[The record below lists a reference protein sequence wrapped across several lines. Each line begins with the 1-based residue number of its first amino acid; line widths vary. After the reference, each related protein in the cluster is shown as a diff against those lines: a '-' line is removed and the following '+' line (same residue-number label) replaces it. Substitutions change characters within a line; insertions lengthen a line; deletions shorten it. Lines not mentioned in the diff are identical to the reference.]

1 MRLQKLIAE
10 AGIASRRA
18 AERLILDGRV
28 TVNGVTVRQLG
39 STVVPDIDVVQV
51 DGVSVE
57 RPSAKSYLLLH
68 KPAGYVTSVSDP
80 HAAHT
85 IMSLLPQGGPRLF
98 PVGRLDRDSEGLLLL
113 TDDGALAE
121 RLLHPRNR
129 VEREYLV
136 LVQGDVPPHALAALR
151 AGGDVDGARV
161 QPLSVTIG
169 EPPAPF
175 DRVAIPG
182 TRWLRMTLAE
192 GRKREVRV
200 LCAGAGLRVL
210 RLIRIRFGPLLLGDL
225 PAGGIRPLTANEL
238 SAIRDLPKEPDG
250 GSVRGSEA

>member
-28 TVNGVTVRQLG
+28 TVNGGTVRQLG
-39 STVVPDIDVVQV
+39 TTVMPDRDVVQV
-51 DGVSVE
+51 DGVAVE
-57 RPSAKSYLLLH
+57 RPSTKSYLLLH
-68 KPAGYVTSVSDP
+68 KPAGVVTSVSDP

-85 IMSLLPQGGPRLF
+85 IMSLLPDDGPRLF

-121 RLLHPRNR
+121 RLLHPRNQ

-136 LVQGDVPPHALAALR
+136 LVQGDVPERALAALR
-151 AGGDVDGARV
+151 AGGDVEGARV
-161 QPLSVTIG
+161 RPRFVTVG
-169 EPPAPF
+169 QPPAPF
-175 DRVAIPG
+175 DRVAVPG
-182 TRWLRMTLAE
+182 TRWLRMTLTE

-225 PAGGIRPLTANEL
+225 PAGGRRPLMAEEL
-238 SAIRDLPKEPDG
+238 SAIRDLPRE
-250 GSVRGSEA
+250 